1 MKKIVIFLIVSIGI
15 SLINIIKKDKIKF
28 KIELLT
34 ANKNYKKLIKQIK
47 FFNVK
52 NVIITDKKSFL
63 ITKEILKNKNINIY
77 NDFNSLSKILK
88 NKNIDY
94 TMSAI
99 SGFDGLEHTCIISKF
114 TKIIAIANK
123 ESIKKKKL

>member
-1 MKKIVIFLIVSIGI
+1 MKKIVILGSTGSIGI
-15 SLINIIKKDKIKF
+15 SLINIIKKDKRKF

-34 ANKNYKKLIKQIK
+34 ANKNYKKLIKQLK

-52 NVIITDKKSFL
+52 NVIITDKKSFI

-94 TMSAI
+94 TM
-99 SGFDGLEHTCIISKF
+99 
-114 TKIIAIANK
+114 
-123 ESIKKKKL
+123 IK

>member
-1 MKKIVIFLIVSIGI
+1 MKKIVILGSTGSIGI
-15 SLINIIKKDKIKF
+15 SLINIIKKDKRKF

-52 NVIITDKKSFL
+52 NVIITDKKSFI

-77 NDFNSLSKILK
+77 NDFNSLSKISLGFFRYSSHCSLSVLK
-88 NKNIDY
+88 G
-94 TMSAI
+94 S
-99 SGFDGLEHTCIISKF
+99 SFFF
-114 TKIIAIANK
+114 TY
-123 ESIKKKKL
+123 